1 MKLSRRF
8 PFLHVVSIWRFRA
21 LRWFQW
27 IFFRRLA
34 TVRRAQILPFKVAS
48 HESVLL
54 RKLGDADMRLQHNKI
69 TNLKLACAT
78 MDGVI
83 IRPGETFSFWKL
95 VGWPTVRKGYVT
107 GMLLSNGRVQEG
119 IGGGLCQSANLLYWM
134 ALHSPL
140 VIRERHRHS
149 YDIFPD
155 SGRVLPFGTGAAVYY
170 NYVDL
175 QFYNPTDIT
184 FQINIRASETHLH
197 GEIRSDI
204 MTSVSYKILEREH
217 QFLRSKKT
225 GKVFRENAIFRQSFD
240 KRTGN
245 MLSDELLYRN
255 HCETLY
261 ALPASVPAVEIA

>member
-1 MKLSRRF
+1 MKLSQRF
-8 PFLHVVSIWRFRA
+8 PFLHTVSIWRYRII
-21 LRWFQW
+21 RWLQW
-27 IFFRRLA
+27 VFVRRLA
-34 TVRRAQILPFKVAS
+34 TTRRAQTLPFKITS
-48 HESVLL
+48 HESLLL
-54 RKLGDADMRLQHNKI
+54 RKLGNADMRLQHNKVR
-69 TNLKLACAT
+69 NLKLACAT

-107 GMLLSNGRVQEG
+107 GMLLSNGKVQEG

-140 VIRERHRHS
+140 VVVERHRHS

-175 QFYNPTDIT
+175 QFYNPTDMT
-184 FQINIRASETHLH
+184 FQINVGVDDTHLH
-197 GEIRSDI
+197 GDIRSSALTPI
-204 MTSVSYKILEREH
+204 SYKVIERDH
-217 QFLRSKKT
+217 RFLKSKKT
-225 GKVFRENAIFRQSFD
+225 GKIFRENAIYRQSFD

-261 ALPASVPAVEIA
+261 ELPATVSAVEVA